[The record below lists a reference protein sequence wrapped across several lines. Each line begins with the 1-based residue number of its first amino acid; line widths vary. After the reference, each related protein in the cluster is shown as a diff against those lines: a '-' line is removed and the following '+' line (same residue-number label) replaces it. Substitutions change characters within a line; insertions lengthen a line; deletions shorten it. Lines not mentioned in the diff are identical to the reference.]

1 MSFPGSH
8 LLLERAYKSGLLIIL
23 DFLIGNSDFPARTL
37 SGRCGD
43 LVIHLPAQRDPQPAH
58 GKRRPIGLN
67 MLPEIT
73 EAEAVGEIATIYRR
87 IKEVQ
92 GSPVVNLIW
101 RHLAT
106 IEGALAWAWPLAEDA
121 KPTIEAN
128 MKPMFD
134 FIDRCIAHHDLI
146 NMKLTQPSPT
156 AVEVL
161 RAYERGNCWNLLA
174 TTILIA
180 ARAGISPPGSGSE
193 TVYFAPILSPVPSLL
208 RYSQL
213 DDRQRAQ
220 IDELSGVGPGSSSGF
235 RPSLWL
241 HLANWPD
248 LLNEVAAS
256 CPSVLASAGF
266 RIASDDVLAQA
277 AVLLGLAPL
286 PIAPAHGS
294 VDLAIGAF
302 RQRLPEML
310 LIGRVLIKAAG
321 V

>member
-1 MSFPGSH
+1 
-8 LLLERAYKSGLLIIL
+8 
-23 DFLIGNSDFPARTL
+23 
-37 SGRCGD
+37 
-43 LVIHLPAQRDPQPAH
+43 
-58 GKRRPIGLN
+58 

-87 IKEVQ
+87 IREVQ

-121 KPTIEAN
+121 KPTIETN

-134 FIDRCIAHHDLI
+134 FIDRCIAHHGLI
-146 NMKLTQPSPT
+146 DMKLTHPSPT

-174 TTILIA
+174 TTILLA
-180 ARAGISPPGSGSE
+180 ARAGFSPPSCGSE
-193 TVYFAPILSPVPSLL
+193 TVYFAPILSPLPSLL
-208 RYSQL
+208 RYGEL

-220 IDELSGVGPGSSSGF
+220 IDELSGVGPGSSSGV

-241 HLANWPD
+241 HLANWSD
-248 LLNEVAAS
+248 LLNEAVAS

-266 RIASDDVLAQA
+266 RVAYDDVSERA

-286 PIAPAHGS
+286 PVAPVQGS
-294 VDLAIGAF
+294 IDLAIGAF

-310 LIGRVLIKAAG
+310 LIGRMLIKAAG
-321 V
+321 I